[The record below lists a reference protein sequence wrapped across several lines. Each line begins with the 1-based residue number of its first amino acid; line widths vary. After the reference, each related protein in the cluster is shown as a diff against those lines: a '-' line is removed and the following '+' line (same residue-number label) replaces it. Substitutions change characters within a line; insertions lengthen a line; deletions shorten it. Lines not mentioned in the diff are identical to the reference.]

1 MSSWNGGV
9 QPWIGHSRKLRRRR
23 VLRRSYNSNGYS
35 RQCDKGSEDESAASS
50 ENKSTRTA
58 AHTAS
63 QLSRTET
70 STVVRN
76 NQPHNLFQRLEVV
89 DKPLRFRGA
98 AHSEVRLVKE
108 GEVVRPSQQTHVS
121 GHT

>member
-63 QLSRTET
+63 QLSKTET
-70 STVVRN
+70 SN
-76 NQPHNLFQRLEVV
+76 KEQPTSQPISKTRSGRIIH
-89 DKPLRFRGA
+89 KPLRFRDTA
-98 AHSEVRLVKE
+98 CSEV
-108 GEVVRPSQQTHVS
+108 
-121 GHT
+121 